1 SPRYPQVAEP
11 PPPPMKLHSTCI
23 GPSSEK
29 SVWNEVRPGT
39 ASYGVELSKAIVCA
53 LSGAAAKAAA
63 RTRAENRELR
73 TLTIQSAGKEGREI
87 SLAREQAGGV
97 PLPEIRGK
105 PVLARDPG

>member
-1 SPRYPQVAEP
+1 
-11 PPPPMKLHSTCI
+11 MKRHSTCI

-63 RTRAENRELR
+63 RARAENRELR

-87 SLAREQAGGV
+87 SLAREQEISLAREQAGGV
-97 PLPEIRGK
+97 PLPEIRCK
-105 PVLARDPG
+105 P